1 MDKNEK
7 IFAAVDIGSTK
18 VVALAAMKNEE
29 GKIQVVG
36 FGHSPSR
43 GVKRGVVFN
52 IEEAFAAVSEA
63 VGQTERMCGH
73 DIESVYVN
81 ISGQQLTTLTS
92 HQERTLGR
100 DHCVSESDVQ
110 QMLEQ
115 ARQIELPEEMTVY
128 HINPEFYTVG
138 EEEGITNAV
147 GAVGEKIEGTFKIH
161 VAPDAYQ
168 RNIAMCFDRGS
179 IKVQRAILDPIASSE
194 VVLSEDEK
202 EAGVALV
209 DIGGGTTKISVFC
222 EGVLCHTSMVPFG
235 GNVVTKDI
243 KEGCAITLKDAEVM
257 KKKFGQAIGDFAPEN
272 KVVSISIEGWEP
284 RQISFKNL
292 AHIIQARMDEIIDQ
306 IFIQI
311 RKSGYMDK
319 LHAGIVL
326 TGGTSLL
333 PNLAQLVKFHTGSDV
348 RVGKP
353 GIHNFV
359 VMKELDDPKFST
371 VLGLLKIAVEEDGAV
386 VKKGR
391 RLWKINSNEPGIIKT
406 MQTKIVQG
414 FFDFFE
420 DNPPDTDMNQNAN

>member
-29 GKIQVVG
+29 DKIQIVG

-52 IEEAFAAVSEA
+52 VEEGFAAVSDA
-63 VGQTERMCGH
+63 VGQAERMCGR

-92 HQERTLGR
+92 HQERILGR

-110 QMLEQ
+110 LMLEQ
-115 ARQIELPEEMTVY
+115 AREIELPEDMTVY

-138 EEEGITNAV
+138 EEQGISNVV
-147 GAVGEKIEGTFKIH
+147 GAIGEKVEGNFKVH
-161 VAPDAYQ
+161 VAPDSYQ

-179 IKVQRAILDPIASSE
+179 IKVKRAILDPIASSE
-194 VVLSEDEK
+194 VVLSDDEK

-209 DIGGGTTKISVFC
+209 DIGGGTTKISIFC
-222 EGVLCHTSMVPFG
+222 EGVLCFTSMVPFG

-306 IFIQI
+306 IFIQV
-311 RKSGYMDK
+311 RKSGYIDR

-333 PNLAQLVKFHTGSDV
+333 PNLAQLVKFHTGFDV
-348 RVGKP
+348 RIGRP
-353 GIHNFV
+353 GIHSFMM
-359 VMKELDDPKFST
+359 MKELDDPKFST
-371 VLGLLKIAVEEDGAV
+371 VLGLLKIAVEEDGAGAR
-386 VKKGR
+386 KGR
-391 RLWKINSNEPGIIKT
+391 RLWKQKSNEPGIIKT

-414 FFDFFE
+414 VIGFFE
-420 DNPPDTDMNQNAN
+420 DSPADTEMT